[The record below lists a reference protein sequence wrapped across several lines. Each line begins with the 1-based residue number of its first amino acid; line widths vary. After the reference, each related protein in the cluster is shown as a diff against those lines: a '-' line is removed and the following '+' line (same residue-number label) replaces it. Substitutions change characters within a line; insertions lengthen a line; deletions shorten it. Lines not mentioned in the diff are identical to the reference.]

1 VAQGAHV
8 IEWGCCYGLHQKHVG
23 VRYKYKFLEFL
34 PSLFFSGSRTVATV
48 TAVMFLADLAS
59 FSFPV
64 FVLRVLSPAFVFI
77 AAVSLFFSHAPSPT
91 SPSSITSVV
100 VANTVPRRASIL
112 LLLTLLSF
120 TFLLDGLAFVVYTLI
135 DKQWPHHTGIP
146 INTVIGLAAFSGL
159 AALGAWKDIHGVPV
173 WSLRRI
179 KVVIGAALAIDIV
192 LVAILG
198 LRLQNGMIGIP
209 NFHFNEL
216 ILPPPSAPPHIP
228 ENPSIAIPA
237 LLHVAF
243 PAFRVLLLVSLF
255 ASLLS
260 PRIVYTSVQTEE
272 DVPGIGATASSFL
285 LPPESNGQPSTG
297 LSPVAGLVGDTT
309 SKYGTFRDV
318 RSNLQR
324 SAPATRAA
332 TPALSTGPDSK
343 VCRLDTHVIP

>member
-1 VAQGAHV
+1 M
-8 IEWGCCYGLHQKHVG
+8 
-23 VRYKYKFLEFL
+23 
-34 PSLFFSGSRTVATV
+34 

-59 FSFPV
+59 PV

-91 SPSSITSVV
+91 SPSPITSVI

-146 INTVIGLAAFSGL
+146 INTVVGLAAFSGL

-179 KVVIGAALAIDIV
+179 KVVIGAALAFDII
-192 LVAILG
+192 LVVILG
-198 LRLQNGMIGIP
+198 LRLQNGMIGTP

-216 ILPPPSAPPHIP
+216 ILPPPAPPHIP
-228 ENPSIAIPA
+228 EKPSIAIPA

-260 PRIVYTSVQTEE
+260 PRVVYTSVQTEE

-309 SKYGTFRDV
+309 SKYGTFRDT

-343 VCRLDTHVIP
+343 VCRTDAHVIP